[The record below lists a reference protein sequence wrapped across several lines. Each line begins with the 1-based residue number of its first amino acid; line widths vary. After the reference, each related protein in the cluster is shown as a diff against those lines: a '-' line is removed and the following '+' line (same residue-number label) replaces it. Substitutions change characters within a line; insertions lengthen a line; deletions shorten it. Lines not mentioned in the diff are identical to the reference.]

1 MTKEHRNRNAG
12 LHSAYSCSH
21 KNSLN
26 KALGPSEL
34 PVPAALRLSSFHGGH
49 PGPPQAPPPFRVLRV
64 LRPAP
69 VPCPQLLPSAAAPE
83 APPRALRYA
92 RGSRRPS
99 AQAAP
104 EQRQAAGPR
113 RHASPSA
120 SGGPA
125 VSSATRPG
133 PSAGFRGAGRGGAPR
148 KRVRRW
154 WPRGGGRLGCDPRAV
169 VTGVQGRPLRFLQA
183 ARPSAQLW
191 SLVWFPWLREA
202 QLGAVKL
209 FQVFAFDSLC
219 DLRTH

>member
-1 MTKEHRNRNAG
+1 M
-12 LHSAYSCSH
+12 
-21 KNSLN
+21 
-26 KALGPSEL
+26 
-34 PVPAALRLSSFHGGH
+34 PAALRLSSFHCGH

-104 EQRQAAGPR
+104 EQRQATGPR

-169 VTGVQGRPLRFLQA
+169 AKECREGLCGSCRLHAPL
-183 ARPSAQLW
+183 PSSGPW
-191 SLVWFPWLREA
+191 SGFHGYGEHNLE
-202 QLGAVKL
+202 Q
-209 FQVFAFDSLC
+209 
-219 DLRTH
+219 